1 MGVAGIPMEANM
13 ATQEVKRAKAQIKDV
28 SINNVFEKAEYTRAR
43 KRIPL
48 AEEENDILIAINCY
62 APGGRNE
69 MHYHVGTGQ
78 TFLVLKGTAEVKHRH
93 KDLPPEENVVSILK
107 EGDCVLIPANVYYQ
121 LHNPGPDQL
130 LLYQVKQPGELVS
143 VEGKGIL
150 NPGDYYSK
158 KREDQADLTG
168 FDEPVEPIK
177 PGDRKKS

>member
-1 MGVAGIPMEANM
+1 M
-13 ATQEVKRAKAQIKDV
+13 ATQEVKHAQGTIKDV
-28 SINNVFEKAEYTRAR
+28 TINNVFEKAEFTRAR

-48 AEEENDILIAINCY
+48 AEEPNDIMIAINCY

-93 KDLPPEENVVSILK
+93 KDLPPEQNVVSTLK
-107 EGDCVLIPANVYYQ
+107 EGDCILIPANVYYQ

-130 LLYQVKQPGELVS
+130 VLYQVKQPGELVS
-143 VEGKGIL
+143 VEGKGVL
-150 NPGDYYSK
+150 NPKDYYTK
-158 KREDQADLTG
+158 AREDRQDLTG
-168 FDEPVEPIK
+168 WDEPVESVK

>member
-1 MGVAGIPMEANM
+1 M
-13 ATQEVKRAKAQIKDV
+13 ATQEVKKAKATIKDV
-28 SINNVFEKAEYTRAR
+28 TINNVFEKAEFTRAR

-48 AEEENDILIAINCY
+48 AEEPNDILIAINCY

-93 KDLPPEENVVSILK
+93 KDLPPEQNVVSTLH

-130 LLYQVKQPGELVS
+130 VLYQVKQPGELVS

-150 NPGDYYSK
+150 RPGDYYTK
-158 KREDQADLTG
+158 AREEKEDLTG
-168 FDEPVEPIK
+168 WDEKVNPVK